1 MFKLPTDIDY
11 RQEQLANG
19 FAFIFRH
26 SELGELGR
34 ILLQERPDGQ
44 TQILCEVVGDPKDPM
59 TAKRAAIFE
68 PIGKELSAQID
79 QALGG
84 GSQPISPGE
93 PHTPQQPPK
102 SIEKIATKLIPC
114 NKCGRP
120 AAMLIFADH
129 AQDIGGLE
137 DYARMMYDKIIELN
151 LPTWIIAPPQGRNI
165 DAPAN
170 VLKIHPK
177 RKPVCQL
184 SSDKFNQ
191 RLDRVIAA
199 HCR

>member
-1 MFKLPTDIDY
+1 MFNLPPNISY
-11 RQEQLANG
+11 SQEQLANG

-34 ILLQERPDGQ
+34 ILLQERPDRQ

-68 PIGKELSAQID
+68 PIGKELSAQLD

-84 GSQPISPGE
+84 GSQPIGNQGD
-93 PHTPQQPPK
+93 TPQQPPQ

-120 AAMLIFADH
+120 AAMLIFADN

-137 DYARMMYDKIIELN
+137 DYARMMYDKINELN
-151 LPTWIIAPPQGRNI
+151 LPTWIIAPPQGLNI
-165 DAPAN
+165 DTPAN
-170 VLKIHPK
+170 VLKIHPQ
-177 RKPVCQL
+177 REPVCQL
-184 SSDKFNQ
+184 SSDEFNKK
-191 RLDRVIAA
+191 LDPVIAC
-199 HCR
+199 HCS